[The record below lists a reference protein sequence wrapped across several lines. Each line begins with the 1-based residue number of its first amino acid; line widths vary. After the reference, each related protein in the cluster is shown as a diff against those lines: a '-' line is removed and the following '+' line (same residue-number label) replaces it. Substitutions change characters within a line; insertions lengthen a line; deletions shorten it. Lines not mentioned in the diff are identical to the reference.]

1 MATTPASRPAKVRAR
16 DLYDELRAS
25 HEIQRAL
32 CKSLTGSR
40 TPEKRREV
48 FLALDVELAAHAAA
62 EERYLYVPML
72 MHDGGLSVS
81 RHALSEHHEMEELVD
96 ELRTLSPSGDAWREK
111 ARELAHRVRHHLD
124 EEERAFF
131 QLSGRILTDTQKAR
145 LAGQY
150 RRDYERLKRESA

>member
-1 MATTPASRPAKVRAR
+1 MATTRASRPAAKAAR

-25 HEIQRAL
+25 HAIHRTL

-40 TPEKRREV
+40 TPEKRREA

-62 EERYLYVPML
+62 
-72 MHDGGLSVS
+72 
-81 RHALSEHHEMEELVD
+81 
-96 ELRTLSPSGDAWREK
+96 
-111 ARELAHRVRHHLD
+111 
-124 EEERAFF
+124 EERAFF